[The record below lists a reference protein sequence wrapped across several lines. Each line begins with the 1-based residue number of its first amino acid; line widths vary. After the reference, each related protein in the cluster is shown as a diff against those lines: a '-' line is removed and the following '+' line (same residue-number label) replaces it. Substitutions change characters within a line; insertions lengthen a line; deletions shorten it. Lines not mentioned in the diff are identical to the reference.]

1 MIDSIVPPYLCGVEL
16 KGKLLFGIAGMIL
29 FDLMGVPLGG
39 LLGFFIG
46 SLAGHYMFDMP
57 RERSD
62 SDREFKAYQQKQG
75 AFLFHV
81 FRLCAKIAKSD
92 GAISQ
97 KEITLM
103 EHLMRN
109 HFRMSDRGRAEAI
122 RVWKQAKDSNDTFDQ
137 FARAFYNEFNRE
149 RHQIMNMM
157 DLLFATAAADG
168 GLHPREEELLLRAAG
183 IFHIGRMQY
192 DRIKSR
198 YYNSGQRQAINNS
211 WTPLDPHYAILG
223 AAATDTSD
231 TIKKKYRALAMK
243 WHPDKIAAGGASGEA
258 LRHAKEKFQQI
269 NEAYERIMEARKR

>member
-1 MIDSIVPPYLCGVEL
+1 MTPYLCGVEL
-16 KGKLLFGIAGMIL
+16 KGKLFFGIAGMVL
-29 FDLMGVPLGG
+29 FDLIGVPLGG

-57 RERSD
+57 REHSE
-62 SDREFKAYQQKQG
+62 SEREFRAYQQRHG
-75 AFLFHV
+75 EFLFHV
-81 FRLCAKIAKSD
+81 FRLCAKMAKSD
-92 GAISQ
+92 GAVSQ
-97 KEITLM
+97 KEIILM
-103 EHLMRN
+103 EHLIRN
-109 HFRMSDRGRAEAI
+109 HFRMSDRGRADAI
-122 RVWKQAKDSNDTFDQ
+122 RIWKQAKDSRETFDQ
-137 FARAFYNEFNRE
+137 FAQAFYSDFNRE

-192 DRIKSR
+192 ERVKSR
-198 YYNSGQRQAINNS
+198 YYHSGQRPASNNT

-223 AAATDTSD
+223 ASPTDSPD

-243 WHPDKIAAGGASGEA
+243 WHPDKIAAGGASSEA

-269 NEAYERIMEARKR
+269 NDAYERIMEARKR